1 MCYNLII
8 VSIEALTN
16 LNRFKEFDDH
26 QAVYRFEDSA
36 NNLRG
41 FIEIHNDNL
50 GPATGGT
57 RMFPYAS
64 EDDAL
69 RDVLRLSRAM
79 TYKCAL
85 AGVRHG
91 GGKAVIIGD
100 PDRDKNEA
108 LLRAYASVVNELKG
122 SFTTGEDSGITEDD
136 VQIMLQESRFFNGR
150 RGIAGDP
157 SPYAALTTFLA
168 MREALKSVFGNDE
181 LSRKIVAVKGIGKAG
196 ANLVKLII
204 NSGAKVIAADIKE
217 KALTEMKKKFPTV
230 SFVNPKKIHMQ
241 KVHIFAP
248 CALGDD
254 ITGENINEIQASII
268 CGVANNQLSSPAVG
282 EALHQKKILYIPDYV
297 ANCGGL
303 INVIDELEAGG
314 YNKNRV
320 MTRIQSVSINTQRL
334 ITQSRNENQ
343 PTHIIADRLAD
354 KIFSKIP
361 SRAAVV

>member
-1 MCYNLII
+1 MLEQLKD
-8 VSIEALTN
+8 VHGVLG
-16 LNRFKEFDDH
+16 FDNH
-26 QAVYRFEDSA
+26 RAVFRFEEPA
-36 NNLRG
+36 VNLRG
-41 FIEIHNDNL
+41 FIAIHNDNL

-57 RMFPYAS
+57 RMFPYIS

-69 RDVLRLSRAM
+69 KDVLRLSRAM

-108 LLRAYASVVNELKG
+108 LLRAYASVVNEFKG

-136 VQIMLQESRFFNGR
+136 VQIMLEESRFFNGR

-168 MREALKSVFGNDE
+168 MREALKSVFGSDE
-181 LSRKIVAVKGIGKAG
+181 LSRKIVAVKGVGKAG

-204 NSGAKVIAADIKE
+204 SSGAKVIVADIKE
-217 KALTEMKKKFPTV
+217 KAMTEMKKKFPSV
-230 SFVNPKKIHMQ
+230 SFVNSKKIHMQ

-254 ITGENINEIQASII
+254 VSEENINEIQAPII
-268 CGVANNQLSSPAVG
+268 CGVANNQLSSPAAG

-303 INVIDELEAGG
+303 INVVDELEIGG
-314 YNKNRV
+314 YDKNRV
-320 MTRIQSVSINTQRL
+320 LTRIQSVSSKTQRI
-334 ITQSRNENQ
+334 ITQSRSENQ
-343 PTHIIADRLAD
+343 PTHIIADRLAEE
-354 KIFSKIP
+354 IFSK
-361 SRAAVV
+361 SQSKATVV